1 MLWQN
6 SARLSH
12 HVRHRVDVDGLI
24 LVMDEAADV
33 AEFQNHVGAEL
44 ALDCQVPGVHSVGPE
59 MRIERLPRSRCRSI
73 DAGKIRLRKSRSR
86 CSDWGGGAIDPDAEG
101 ISGGRVR
108 RTASAVSEDLSAL
121 YGLNKPGAQQGN
133 ENQVHAVQT
142 AIDAAIAGANDGTI
156 LAKDAAHEAAG
167 VEVRIPS
174 QSDSRAERAVKRI
187 VGILLMVSRIP
198 NESETDWWIIDLP
211 LQGVA
216 LALCNVGSNV
226 DLLIARVHQFD
237 LLPLLFCRRHLKGP
251 AKAVGKRDTRLHV
264 PAIAKVHVVIG
275 NGAFVEGWCE
285 RGIEGQVGS
294 RARVGNLR
302 VGDYARY
309 GSEVARGCGALRIT
323 GRRHTGEVD

>member
-1 MLWQN
+1 
-6 SARLSH
+6 
-12 HVRHRVDVDGLI
+12 
-24 LVMDEAADV
+24 MDDAANG

-44 ALDCQVPGVHSVGPE
+44 ALERQVKGVHSVGPE
-59 MRIERLPRSRCRSI
+59 MRIERRARSCWHSI

-101 ISGGRVR
+101 ISRGRVR
-108 RTASAVSEDLSAL
+108 RTTSAVSEDLSAL

-142 AIDAAIAGANDGTI
+142 AIDPVVAAANNGTI
-156 LAKDAAHEAAG
+156 LAKDPAHEAAG
-167 VEVRIPS
+167 VEARIPS

-187 VGILLMVSRIP
+187 VGILLMVTRIP

-251 AKAVGKRDTRLHV
+251 AKAVGKREAWLHV

-275 NGAFVEGWCE
+275 NGAFVE
-285 RGIEGQVGS
+285 RRS
-294 RARVGNLR
+294 KRRV
-302 VGDYARY
+302 
-309 GSEVARGCGALRIT
+309 
-323 GRRHTGEVD
+323 